1 MKKFILKSSI
11 FIFISLSICA
21 ALFLAIPLGKD
32 HFLAELRVKK
42 ELLRSTP
49 SPKMVFVSGSNLLFG
64 FDSEKIAKKFKTNVV
79 NYGFTLNLGIRNLAD
94 QIYPFL
100 YKGDT
105 FILVLEY
112 QHYGAGFYASD
123 SPDLWYL
130 IAYDPEI
137 LKYFTAPQQILHLI
151 RSFPESIKF
160 KIKYALSGKD
170 GSANKLAQFN
180 AYGDYLGYGD
190 TPKREIGIPDWNV
203 KNIPESFAYL
213 VNLQKRLNKKGVS
226 MKITFPPITKEA
238 YEKNKMEVDLI
249 YKKLLEDKLPVC
261 GTPESYIYPA
271 QGFYDDVYHL
281 NKSMKEKRTDDIT
294 KYCLNSQQK

>member
-1 MKKFILKSSI
+1 MKQFILKSKL
-11 FIFISLSICA
+11 FILISLSICTGI
-21 ALFLAIPLGKD
+21 FLAIPLEKD

-42 ELLRSTP
+42 ELLRSTS

-94 QIYPFL
+94 QIYPYL
-100 YKGDT
+100 HSGDT
-105 FILVLEY
+105 FVLVLEY

-137 LKYFTAPQQILHLI
+137 LKYFTAPQQILHLA

-170 GSANKLAQFN
+170 ASAHRLEKFN
-180 AYGDYLGYGD
+180 TYGDYLDYGD

-213 VNLQKRLNKKGVS
+213 VNLQKKLNEKNVT

-238 YEKNKMEVDLI
+238 YEKNKLEIDTI
-249 YKKLLEDKLPVC
+249 YKKLLESKLPVC

-271 QGFYDDVYHL
+271 SGFYDDVYHL
-281 NKSMKEKRTDDIT
+281 NTSMKEKRTNDII
-294 KYCLNSQQK
+294 KYCLDNI